1 MYVYDQKGVDV
12 MKLKSLAISFF
23 ALVVLLSGCG
33 QKATPVSESGK
44 SETKTN
50 TEHPAQKEESL
61 TLEEV
66 FEKTIAASQDLKSLT
81 VKMKNE
87 QTITSS
93 SDSEPMDISSTID
106 IDVVQDPISLYQVMS
121 INMPGEEPMKTE
133 SYFTN
138 QGFFTY
144 DPTQGT
150 WMKLPDEMSTEL
162 LKTTEQQGDPAAELK
177 KMQEYI
183 EDFTFEQDD
192 SSYILS
198 LNASAEKFNAFM
210 KEQLAQSF
218 GQELGLDLQ
227 NVDVSG
233 LKYSYTIDKKNFYPT
248 AMTMDMA
255 FKTTEGSE
263 ETTLEQ
269 KTNATFSNYNGVKD
283 ITIPDEVINS
293 AQEIELPQ

>member
-1 MYVYDQKGVDV
+1 
-12 MKLKSLAISFF
+12 MKLKSLAIPFF

-33 QKATPVSESGK
+33 QKATPVSETGK
-44 SETKTN
+44 SETKPN
-50 TEHPAQKEESL
+50 TEQSAPKEESL

-66 FEKTIAASQDLKSLT
+66 FEKTIVASKELKSLT
-81 VKMKNE
+81 VKME
-87 QTITSS
+87 TDQTITSS
-93 SDSEPMDISSTID
+93 SDSEPMDITSTID
-106 IDVVQDPISLYQVMS
+106 MDVIQNPISLYQVIS
-121 INMPGEEPMKTE
+121 INMPGEESVKTE
-133 SYFTN
+133 SYFTKE
-138 QGFFTY
+138 GFFTY
-144 DPTQGT
+144 EPTQGT

-162 LKTTEQQGDPAAELK
+162 LKASEQQGDPAAELK

-210 KEQLAQSF
+210 QEQLSQSF

-227 NVDVSG
+227 NVDVTG
-233 LKYSYTIDKKNFYPT
+233 LKYSYTIDKKTFNPT
-248 AMTMDMA
+248 TMSMDMT

-263 ETTLEQ
+263 EVTLEQ

-283 ITIPDEVINS
+283 ITIPEEVLKS
-293 AQEIELPQ
+293 AQEIDLPQ